1 MHANYDTEMVTC
13 MGGLNDGEIRFT
25 LINIVFKD
33 RSKLK
38 GECKDVKSGSGTSVG
53 PSLNPPSLS
62 LKTFLVPLSL

>member
-13 MGGLNDGEIRFT
+13 MRGLNNGEIRFT
-25 LINIVFKD
+25 SMDVVFK

-38 GECKDVKSGSGTSVG
+38 GQFTAVKSGSCISVG

-62 LKTFLVPLSL
+62 